1 MGSMG
6 DGQSWHD
13 PLTTCHSVCLST
25 VIQSNSDSCKT
36 NGWSRRLSNRRNF
49 DAFFVALCHMRQG
62 PRTPKKVDQR
72 KNYTETRYV
81 RIP

>member
-13 PLTTCHSVCLST
+13 PLTTCRSVCLST

-36 NGWSRRLSNRRNF
+36 NGWSWYRTSLRLVVHQTCAKIDDFYLGELLFPLHSPPLQILST
-49 DAFFVALCHMRQG
+49 DG
-62 PRTPKKVDQR
+62 P
-72 KNYTETRYV
+72 
-81 RIP
+81 